1 MMSSV
6 TESTAMS
13 MAGSRSDRGGGGIP
27 DPSGRRSRR
36 WPRRIGRA
44 VVVLAVTAALL
55 LGAGFVWFLWVV
67 PNDEIALS
75 YDADG
80 IVVLTGGASRVT
92 DAIELMAAGR
102 GKRLL
107 ISGLHRT
114 TTVGEIQRLNPDF
127 ARVIRCCV
135 DYDHSV
141 NTLGNAVETKRW
153 AEGRGFRSIIVVTS
167 NYHMPRA
174 LAEIAH
180 QMPGVALV
188 AFPVVTD
195 KQRAEPWWRTL
206 GTTRLM
212 ASEYV
217 KYVFAKLRM
226 EIHPGAQP
234 DELASLVER
243 FRAK

>member
-1 MMSSV
+1 
-6 TESTAMS
+6 MS
-13 MAGSRSDRGGGGIP
+13 MAGSKSDDGRGETP
-27 DPSGRRSRR
+27 DPAGRTSRR
-36 WPRRIGRA
+36 WPRRLGRA
-44 VVVLAVTAALL
+44 AIVVAVTAGVL
-55 LGAGFVWFLWVV
+55 LGAGFIWFLWVV
-67 PNDEIALS
+67 PNDEVALT

-114 TTVGEIQRLNPDF
+114 TTVGEIQRLNPEF

-141 NTLGNAVETKRW
+141 NTLGNALETKRW
-153 AEGRGFRSIIVVTS
+153 AERRGFRSIIVVTS

-180 QMPGVALV
+180 QMPGVVLV
-188 AFPVVTD
+188 PFPVVTD
-195 KQRAEPWWRTL
+195 RQRAEPWWRTVAAA
-206 GTTRLM
+206 RLM
-212 ASEYV
+212 ATEYV

-226 EIHPGAQP
+226 ELHPGAQP

-243 FRAK
+243 LRAK

>member
-1 MMSSV
+1 M
-6 TESTAMS
+6 STAGS
-13 MAGSRSDRGGGGIP
+13 KSDDGAGEMPGP
-27 DPSGRRSRR
+27 GRASRR
-36 WPRRIGRA
+36 WLRRLGWSAIVAGCVA
-44 VVVLAVTAALL
+44 TSLLAV
-55 LGAGFVWFLWVV
+55 GFVWFLWSI
-67 PNDEIALS
+67 PNHEVALTH
-75 YDADG
+75 DADG

-135 DYDHSV
+135 DFDHSR
-141 NTLGNAVETKRW
+141 NTLGNAIETKRW
-153 AEGRGFRSIIVVTS
+153 AEDRGFRSIIVVTS

-188 AFPVVTD
+188 PYPVVTD
-195 KQRAEPWWRTL
+195 KQRTEPWWRTVS
-206 GTTRLM
+206 TARLM
-212 ASEYV
+212 IAEYM
-217 KYVFAKLRM
+217 KYVYAKLRM
-226 EIHPGAQP
+226 EVHPGAQP
-234 DELASLVER
+234 DELASLVDR
-243 FRAK
+243 LRAK